1 MLVVV
6 PQLFSVARKAMILGW
21 PPLRLPIVPPWRP
34 KLRLL
39 PKEAVDDLSTL
50 SVLIVINNVSE

>member
-1 MLVVV
+1 MVVV

-39 PKEAVDDLSTL
+39 PKEAVDLSTL

>member
-1 MLVVV
+1 MVVV

-21 PPLRLPIVPPWRP
+21 PPLRLPIVVPPWRP

-39 PKEAVDDLSTL
+39 PKEAVDLSTL

>member
-1 MLVVV
+1 MVVV
-6 PQLFSVARKAMILGW
+6 VLQLFSVARKAMILGW

-39 PKEAVDDLSTL
+39 PKEAVDLSTL